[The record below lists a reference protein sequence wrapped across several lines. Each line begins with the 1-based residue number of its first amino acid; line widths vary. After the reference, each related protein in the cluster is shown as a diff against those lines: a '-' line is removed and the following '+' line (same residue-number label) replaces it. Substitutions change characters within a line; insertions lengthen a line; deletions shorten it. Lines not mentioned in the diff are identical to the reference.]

1 MWALNNAK
9 AGGPCLT
16 PRRPAHPSLAS
27 LSPAAAGRRLWR
39 RSPARAPLVAVRASG
54 GGRKDDPVGREGSGE
69 EDDSKASSSGH
80 DDASDSARDISA
92 GVNKPFEESKSSDP
106 INVSSSSYW
115 RDVRAN
121 LVRREQEL
129 FVDPSAPTEAK
140 TSSGDPVQLPQK
152 WAHAITM
159 PEAGCVLVATEALD
173 DDSIFERTVIFL
185 LRLGSRGTFDGPF
198 GVILN
203 RPLYTKIKHVNPSF
217 RDQATPFGDSPLFFG
232 GPVDMS
238 MFLVRTND
246 SSRLKGFEEVIP
258 GICYGFRTD
267 LEKAAILMKSG
278 AIRTQDLRFFVGHA
292 AWDYE
297 QLLGEIKAGY
307 WAVASCSTELI
318 SDALTGDPSCLW
330 TEILQLMGG
339 QYSELSQKPEDSS

>member
-1 MWALNNAK
+1 MWTLNNLK

-16 PRRPAHPSLAS
+16 PTRPALPT
-27 LSPAAAGRRLWR
+27 AAGRRLWR
-39 RSPARAPLVAVRASG
+39 RGPARAPLVAVRASSGGRRKDGPG
-54 GGRKDDPVGREGSGE
+54 GGGDGE
-69 EDDSKASSSGH
+69 EAEIKASSSGSGDADASTPAGDSSDGLNQPD
-80 DDASDSARDISA
+80 DDAKPSGLISIS
-92 GVNKPFEESKSSDP
+92 NS
-106 INVSSSSYW
+106 NYW
-115 RDVRAN
+115 RDVRAS

-129 FVDPSAPTEAK
+129 FVDPNAPTESK
-140 TSSGDPVQLPQK
+140 TSTGDPAQHLPQK

-203 RPLYTKIKHVNPSF
+203 RPLYTKIKHVNPAF
-217 RDQATPFGDSPLFFG
+217 QDQATPFGDSPLFFG

-238 MFLVRTND
+238 MFLVKTNEQNR
-246 SSRLKGFEEVIP
+246 SRFKGFEEVIP

-267 LEKAAILMKSG
+267 LEKAAVLMKSG
-278 AIRTQDLRFFVGHA
+278 AIGTQDLRFYVGHA

-297 QLLGEIKAGY
+297 QLLGEIRAGF

-318 SDALTGDPSCLW
+318 SDALAGDPSCLW

-339 QYSELSQKPEDSS
+339 QYSELSEKPKQDNS

>member
-1 MWALNNAK
+1 M
-9 AGGPCLT
+9 
-16 PRRPAHPSLAS
+16 
-27 LSPAAAGRRLWR
+27 
-39 RSPARAPLVAVRASG
+39 AVRASG
-54 GGRKDDPVGREGSGE
+54 GGRKDGPVGGEGNGE
-69 EDDSKASSSGH
+69 EAESKASSSGH
-80 DDASDSARDISA
+80 DDASAPEGDTSA
-92 GVNKPFEESKSSDP
+92 GLNKPHDEPKSSDP

-129 FVDPSAPTEAK
+129 FEDPSAPTESKA
-140 TSSGDPVQLPQK
+140 SSVDPVQLPQK

-198 GVILN
+198 GIILN
-203 RPLYTKIKHVNPSF
+203 RPLYTKIKHVNPSL

-267 LEKAAILMKSG
+267 LEKAAALMKSG
-278 AIRTQDLRFFVGHA
+278 AIRTQDLRFYVGHA

-297 QLLGEIKAGY
+297 QLLGEIRAGY

-318 SDALTGDPSCLW
+318 SDALAGDPSCLW

-339 QYSELSQKPEDSS
+339 QGSTRS